1 MISYR
6 PLWETMKRNNAT
18 TYTLREKGGI
28 SGSTVR
34 RMQRGESVSTNT
46 IDELCRLLGCEVGDI
61 IEHVSDV
68 E

>member
-46 IDELCRLLGCEVGDI
+46 IDELCRLLGCGVGDVV
-61 IEHVSDV
+61 EYVSDA